1 MEEIE
6 KREKETRDWHLRE
19 VFAWL
24 DLDGRDREQDDL
36 LDRYVNNR
44 ELYQLIGGYLHV
56 STPARLPRATPGPKQ
71 HNGPG

>member
-19 VFAWL
+19 VFAWV
-24 DLDGRDREQDDL
+24 DLDDRDREQDDL

-44 ELYQLIGGYLHV
+44 EEG
-56 STPARLPRATPGPKQ
+56 TC
-71 HNGPG
+71 NGFWSIQRSEHGMMKKTHICFFG